1 VGGTD
6 DFNQDSHPDILWH
19 NSSSGETQVWYMN
32 GSNRSRGSPQLM
44 GAITARHGEETGR
57 IAELGAM

>member
-1 VGGTD
+1 MSTML
-6 DFNQDSHPDILWH
+6 FHSANR
-19 NSSSGETQVWYMN
+19 
-32 GSNRSRGSPQLM
+32 NRSRGSPQLM